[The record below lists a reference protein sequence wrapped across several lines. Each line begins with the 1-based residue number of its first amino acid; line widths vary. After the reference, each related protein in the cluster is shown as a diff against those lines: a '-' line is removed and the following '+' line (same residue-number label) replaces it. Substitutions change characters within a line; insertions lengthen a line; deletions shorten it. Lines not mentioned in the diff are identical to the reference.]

1 MFVCKYVWLSMK
13 KFILKGIN
21 IETMHLR
28 MVHYYVHMRISGIEL
43 SRRRFTLFGCLYLCE
58 SYYLFHCCL
67 SILTRVD

>member
-28 MVHYYVHMRISGIEL
+28 MVHYYVHMCISGIEL
-43 SRRRFTLFGCLYLCE
+43 SRRRFTYSGAYTYVKAIIC
-58 SYYLFHCCL
+58 
-67 SILTRVD
+67 SIAVCQS